1 MLQKFNIFNWLS
13 DKLKPLDDLGE
24 VRICPENINTK
35 SISNNVPESNQQKP
49 L

>member
-1 MLQKFNIFNWLS
+1 MLYKFNIFNWLS

-24 VRICPENINTK
+24 VHICPDNINTK
-35 SISNNVPESNQQKP
+35 ISNNLPESKRQEP